1 MSTAGF
7 FDNVAGLY
15 DSWYERNPVTAANE
29 VDLVR
34 EAVSGGPRP
43 CLEVGVGTG
52 FFASAVG
59 CRYGVDPSRGMLE
72 LARMRGVEVA
82 VGRAERLPIVSGSLG
97 TVLIVVSICFM
108 DDPWAGLREAHR
120 VLRSGGW
127 LVACI
132 VPRESPL
139 GYYYYY
145 RGLEGDIFYSRARFI
160 RMEELI
166 GEAVRIGFDPVWIK
180 GTVSYMPYGVA
191 RREKPRRYTGR
202 EGFACVRLVKRR

>member
-1 MSTAGF
+1 MSTVGF
-7 FDNVAGLY
+7 FDSVAGLY
-15 DSWYERNPVTAANE
+15 DSWYQRNPVTAANE

-34 EAVSGGPRP
+34 EALEGAPGP
-43 CLEVGVGTG
+43 CMEVGVGTG
-52 FFASAVG
+52 FFASIVG

-72 LARMRGVEVA
+72 IARMRGVEAA
-82 VGRAERLPIVSGSLG
+82 VGRAERLPVATGSIG

-120 VLRSGGW
+120 VLRDEGW

-145 RGLEGDIFYSRARFI
+145 RGLDGDPFYSRARFI
-160 RMEELI
+160 RMDELVR
-166 GEAVRIGFDPVWIK
+166 EAARLGFDPVWIK
-180 GTVSYMPYGVA
+180 GTVTYMPYGA
-191 RREKPRRYTGR
+191 ASREKPGWYTGR
-202 EGFACVRLVKRR
+202 EGFACARLVKRR